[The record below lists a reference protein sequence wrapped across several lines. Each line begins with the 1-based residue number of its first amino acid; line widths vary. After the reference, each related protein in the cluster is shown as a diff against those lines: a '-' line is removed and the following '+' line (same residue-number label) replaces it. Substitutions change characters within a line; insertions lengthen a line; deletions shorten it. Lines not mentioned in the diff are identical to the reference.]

1 MSLAR
6 LWRDQGK
13 VPQARELLAPV
24 YGWFTEG
31 FATRDLK
38 DAKALPRQMKMW
50 TTMTT
55 GLDLRT
61 IAFGLLAAVVS
72 PQIGYSVGSVGV
84 DYMVAEYLR
93 VRATNQRPVLLGAM
107 QSMIGQE
114 LRAAFELPKAM
125 PRELVVLLA
134 QMNKR

>member
-1 MSLAR
+1 MLQVAA
-6 LWRDQGK
+6 GA
-13 VPQARELLAPV
+13 VAIGVA
-24 YGWFTEG
+24 
-31 FATRDLK
+31 
-38 DAKALPRQMKMW
+38 
-50 TTMTT
+50 T

-61 IAFGLLAAVVS
+61 IAFGLLVAVVS
-72 PQIGYSVGSVGV
+72 PQIGYLVGSVGV

>member
-1 MSLAR
+1 MTAILIFGAAVGAILGR
-6 LWRDQGK
+6 CDFK
-13 VPQARELLAPV
+13 VFALVPVMLLVA
-24 YGWFTEG
+24 
-31 FATRDLK
+31 A
-38 DAKALPRQMKMW
+38 DAVAIGVA
-50 TTMTT
+50 T

-61 IAFGLLAAVVS
+61 ITFGLLVAVVS
-72 PQIGYSVGSVGV
+72 PQIGYLVGSVGV

-93 VRATNQRPVLLGAM
+93 VRATNQRPVLLRAM
-107 QSMIGQE
+107 RSMIGQE

>member
-1 MSLAR
+1 MTAILIFGAAVGAILGR
-6 LWRDQGK
+6 CDFK
-13 VPQARELLAPV
+13 VFALVPVMLLVAAGAV
-24 YGWFTEG
+24 AIGV
-31 FATRDLK
+31 A
-38 DAKALPRQMKMW
+38 
-50 TTMTT
+50 T

-61 IAFGLLAAVVS
+61 IAFGLLVTVVS
-72 PQIGYSVGSVGV
+72 PQIGYLVGSVGV

-93 VRATNQRPVLLGAM
+93 ARATNQRPVSLRAM

>member
-1 MSLAR
+1 M
-6 LWRDQGK
+6 
-13 VPQARELLAPV
+13 
-24 YGWFTEG
+24 
-31 FATRDLK
+31 
-38 DAKALPRQMKMW
+38 MW
-50 TTMTT
+50 VIVVLIPT
-55 GLDLRT
+55 GLS
-61 IAFGLLAAVVS
+61 IAAVGTVLLLCSITIVRFRRRHGITQPVMWWGDPAWPSSLS
-72 PQIGYSVGSVGV
+72 PQIGYLVGSGGM

-93 VRATNQRPVLLGAM
+93 VRATNQRPVLLRAM

>member
-1 MSLAR
+1 MTAILIFGAAVGAILGR
-6 LWRDQGK
+6 CDFK
-13 VPQARELLAPV
+13 VFALVPVMLLVA
-24 YGWFTEG
+24 
-31 FATRDLK
+31 A
-38 DAKALPRQMKMW
+38 DAVAIGVA
-50 TTMTT
+50 T

-61 IAFGLLAAVVS
+61 ITFGLLEAVVS
-72 PQIGYSVGSVGV
+72 PQIGYLVGSVGV

-93 VRATNQRPVLLGAM
+93 VRATNQRPVLLRAM
-107 QSMIGQE
+107 RSMIGQE